1 MFLENCEILENKLVA
16 GHNYLMKVKGDKTVK
31 AAKAGQFYML
41 QCKNGVYFLHGLPA
55 SPDNCRQT

>member
-31 AAKAGQFYML
+31 AAKAGQCIFFKKTYQL
-41 QCKNGVYFLHGLPA
+41 TL
-55 SPDNCRQT
+55 CR

>member
-41 QCKNGVYFLHGLPA
+41 QCKNGWMTEIEK
-55 SPDNCRQT
+55 SW